1 MTVNVSEEHTAS
13 IFSSCLEIQV
23 VYASGTVSTYQ
34 IVWHCCRRTQ
44 FHCCLDWNWSHE
56 IVVDS
61 VQNKSF
67 GVYPILHPTATG
79 CYLAFNTTL
88 ILYILPFLTCVTFCF
103 GQILVNILII
113 IRTGTEIIIPNV
125 YFVLSEGL
133 RFIPFPIWYPIHTI
147 IFIKIAC
154 TPHKLLF
161 WGAEL
166 FMYSGCRNKVNYT
179 NSTHTQK

>member
-1 MTVNVSEEHTAS
+1 MP
-13 IFSSCLEIQV
+13 LEQFPPTRLF
-23 VYASGTVSTYQ
+23 G
-34 IVWHCCRRTQ
+34 IVAEGLSFIAAWIETEVMK
-44 FHCCLDWNWSHE
+44 LWW
-56 IVVDS
+56 DS

-133 RFIPFPIWYPIHTI
+133 RFIPFPI
-147 IFIKIAC
+147 
-154 TPHKLLF
+154 
-161 WGAEL
+161 
-166 FMYSGCRNKVNYT
+166 
-179 NSTHTQK
+179 